1 MEFLLVAILLL
12 GSAAACF
19 LPLKEKML
27 RTWFVVNALLTSL
40 ALGALAVPV
49 FGGVSVSALQGFL
62 VVDALRGLLLIPIA
76 ISWGAIVFAFAL
88 WWGACFERGIG
99 SRQLF
104 TLRSVTLVG
113 GFGGVLLTLLANA
126 LPLVLFG
133 VFITFMMT
141 CIGTLYEAPDHMLQ
155 RLRKYTIGIGAAFAV
170 FAFGIALLL
179 VGGYQHTG
187 ELMLTSSE
195 VRAGMTGSVPML
207 ALLGMAMTGFSALWF
222 LGLVPGMVWF
232 REGVAELPKAQRLLM
247 RVFLPVALFPHL
259 LMLPAWGGNQG
270 ESFVQKML
278 IAFSLFSA
286 GALIEYLRAKE
297 STGEIVAILLLG
309 IALASGGYGGAG
321 FIPALMILI
330 GYVLVGTIYILVQG
344 GAWWSLR
351 MKKYAILVLV
361 GMPVLSPFFVPFVLS
376 TGYGMQMMPLVATVT
391 TLMLAYTL
399 FTLSVRM
406 MRAWTEAEVQY
417 PEKWMVK
424 LSALLLILM
433 TAYGVWFLY
442 ADTLALMVNAVEA
455 TLT

>member
-207 ALLGMAMTGFSALWF
+207 ALLGIVVAGNFPPDSAEATPRTIRTCINTSTFELLYKRACQGGSAVSWSATRPF
-222 LGLVPGMVWF
+222 TVSACMVKRTRQIYVTPVPPRCGPRWSRLSWGTYSATRKNLSVCVDRRTRKMY
-232 REGVAELPKAQRLLM
+232 VAP
-247 RVFLPVALFPHL
+247 P
-259 LMLPAWGGNQG
+259 
-270 ESFVQKML
+270 
-278 IAFSLFSA
+278 
-286 GALIEYLRAKE
+286 
-297 STGEIVAILLLG
+297 
-309 IALASGGYGGAG
+309 GGAC
-321 FIPALMILI
+321 
-330 GYVLVGTIYILVQG
+330 
-344 GAWWSLR
+344 GARLKIVWVKSGPNL
-351 MKKYAILVLV
+351 
-361 GMPVLSPFFVPFVLS
+361 PFNPSS
-376 TGYGMQMMPLVATVT
+376 TT
-391 TLMLAYTL
+391 TSTPSS
-399 FTLSVRM
+399 TS
-406 MRAWTEAEVQY
+406 T
-417 PEKWMVK
+417 
-424 LSALLLILM
+424 S
-433 TAYGVWFLY
+433 TS
-442 ADTLALMVNAVEA
+442 T
-455 TLT
+455 TT